1 MKHPPDSALRGCLVG
16 ALLLTLSTCGEESL
30 PTGPPLLD
38 GLHVPEVLVERP
50 RIALPP
56 ADDANRVLHGW
67 FPWRHEGRVALGA
80 SAEGAW
86 LQMVHL
92 APRKRTLAL
101 DLVDVAALD
110 GQVRVTA
117 AGREVG
123 TFSLTDPLEIP
134 LPADLPIGRVRIELT
149 PVGSPPPPLDVL
161 AVAVRPVLPAG
172 SVEQEEGDLVQ
183 AGDSRVELVRRVG
196 PGIELAGELLP
207 PDSPEPGQSFRIT
220 LSAGDEEGD
229 QDEAPVTRLEWAPG
243 RLERFRGARRFR
255 LPTGLGGLVKVTL
268 EAQGAGPPARW
279 RGLRWIET
287 DDEEPTTDP
296 AREPEAD
303 SKAHPVPTPPR
314 PRVVLVYVMDALRA
328 DFVGHLGGPEGIS
341 PTWDRLAEEGVTF
354 RNHRCVA
361 PSTLPSTRALFSGHA
376 FRLAE
381 EYPLIDRMSLLA
393 ERFQNAGY
401 RTGLFSG
408 NAYVSPSYGLDRGFD
423 HVAGEVL
430 YGPDSPGET
439 GGINVNA
446 ARVQKA
452 ALSWLDSLELEKG
465 SDDRAFLYLHTIHPH
480 NPYAPPPDLA
490 ARFTAGIPS
499 SIDGRTD
506 TLFAVRDG
514 ERVVA
519 GADVERLRGLYAA
532 AFAYNDRELAKL
544 LAALDQRFDQ
554 GEVLV
559 ILTSDHG
566 EELLEH
572 DGVLHGYTFYE
583 EMLRIPLTVWWPGR
597 IPPGS
602 FDDPTDT
609 LDLHATLV
617 DLLGV
622 DEVDDPDPGRIEGS
636 SGGRTLWPRI
646 LGTDTELPPRLHF
659 AAAPAV
665 RGGLVSATLAEGGA
679 PVAKLVFAARTVLHW
694 GMGQGRGRSRDPEYF
709 FDLAADPG
717 ERLNRVGED
726 GLGERWLRSRLRAWV
741 QAGEALAGTA
751 GPAEEPEIDAETR
764 ERLRSLGYLQ

>member
-1 MKHPPDSALRGCLVG
+1 MQPPQPA
-16 ALLLTLSTCGEESL
+16 
-30 PTGPPLLD
+30 GPPLLD
-38 GLHVPEVLVERP
+38 DLHVPEVLVERP

-56 ADDANRVLHGW
+56 DDANRVLRGW
-67 FPWRHEGRVALGA
+67 FPWRHQGRVALGA

-86 LQMVHL
+86 LQLVHL
-92 APRKRTLAL
+92 APRQRTLAL

-123 TFSLTDPLEIP
+123 TFPLTDPLVIP
-134 LPADLPIGRVRIELT
+134 LPPDLPIGRVRIELT

-183 AGDSRVELVRRVG
+183 TGDSRVEFVRRVG
-196 PGIELAGELLP
+196 PGMELAGELVLP
-207 PDSPEPGQSFRIT
+207 ESPEPGQSFRIT
-220 LSAGDEEGD
+220 LGSGEEDGKEDET
-229 QDEAPVTRLEWAPG
+229 PITRFEWAPG

-255 LPTGLGGLVKVTL
+255 LPTGPGGLVKVTL
-268 EAQGAGPPARW
+268 EARGAGPPARW

-287 DDEEPTTDP
+287 DDET
-296 AREPEAD
+296 PEAD
-303 SKAHPVPTPPR
+303 LEARPNPPPAP

-328 DFVGHLGGPEGIS
+328 DHVGHLGGPEEVS
-341 PTWDRLAEEGVTF
+341 PTWDRLAGEGVTF

-381 EYPLIDRMSLLA
+381 EYPLIDGMPLLA
-393 ERFQNAGY
+393 ERFQDAGY

-408 NAYVSPSYGLDRGFD
+408 NAYVSPAYGLDRGFD

-439 GGINVNA
+439 GGVNVNA

-452 ALSWLDSLELEKG
+452 ALAWLDSLELESG
-465 SDDRAFLYLHTIHPH
+465 GAGDRVFLYLHTIHPH
-480 NPYAPPPDLA
+480 NPYAPPPELA

-499 SIDGRTD
+499 TIDGRTY
-506 TLFAVRDG
+506 TLSAVRDG
-514 ERVVA
+514 EREVA
-519 GADVERLRGLYAA
+519 ETDIERLRGLYAA

-544 LAALDQRFDQ
+544 VAELERRFDP
-554 GEVLV
+554 GEALV

-566 EELLEH
+566 EELFEH

-583 EMLRIPLTVWWPGR
+583 EMLRIPLTFWWPGR

-609 LDLHATLV
+609 LDLHATLL
-617 DLLGV
+617 DLLGL
-622 DEVDDPDPGRIEGS
+622 DEGDDPGREGEDRS
-636 SGGRTLWPRI
+636 PAGRTLWPRI
-646 LGTDTELPPRLHF
+646 VGSDTELPPRLHF

-665 RGGLVSATLAEGGA
+665 RGGLVSATLAEGDA
-679 PVAKLVFAARTVLHW
+679 PVTKLVFAARTVLHW

-717 ERLNRVGED
+717 ERLNRVGEG

-741 QAGEALAGTA
+741 RAGEALAETA
-751 GPAEEPEIDAETR
+751 GPAREPELDAETR
-764 ERLRSLGYLQ
+764 ERLRSLGYLR